1 MTLGPTARRR
11 RLGAHLAELRHAAGL
26 TTADVAEFFG
36 CTAQTIRNWERG
48 TSTMKKVELAALLDK
63 YGAAADTRSQLE
75 ETRREGSKRGWWST
89 YKLPEWFKP
98 YVGLET
104 DAAMVCNFEV
114 ELIPGLLQTE
124 SYAREIH
131 SSGEHLTKPEDV
143 EKRVAARLERQKRLT
158 GEHPLELRLV
168 ISEGALR
175 RSVGGPDVMR
185 EQLRQLIDLG
195 GLPNVILQVIPFSA
209 GAHASMPSGFTVLT
223 FAEQADPDV
232 AYMDGP
238 LGGHVIEDPHD
249 VGTLRNLFDEV
260 RAAALPQRE
269 SLSLVRTIAE
279 E

>member
-131 SSGEHLTKPEDV
+131 SSGGLTKPDEVD
-143 EKRVAARLERQKRLT
+143 KRVSARLARQRRLT
-158 GEHPLELRLV
+158 EESPLELRVV

-175 RSVGGPDVMR
+175 RRVGGPEVMQ
-185 EQLRQLIDLG
+185 EQLDQLIKHAQ
-195 GLPNVILQVIPFSA
+195 LPNVIFQVLPFNA
-209 GAHASMPSGFTVLT
+209 GAHASMPSGFTLLT
-223 FAEQADPDV
+223 FAEQTDPDV
-232 AYMDGP
+232 GYLEGP
-238 LGGHVIEDPHD
+238 LGGHVIEDVDD
-249 VGTLRNLFDEV
+249 VTTLHNRFDRV
-260 RAAALPQRE
+260 RSAALPERE
-269 SLSLVRTIAE
+269 SLSLVRTIARE
-279 E
+279 